1 MGQDLLYSV
10 DEARLHHQLCPDEV
24 LFENQFDKV
33 WIESLLALK
42 FNTKFIR
49 IVYFLKNV
57 LNQLSNKGH
66 NLFNFGHGGSAV
78 QAIERLHDG
87 RLHAV
92 CDVRKGGVPS
102 GF

>member
-1 MGQDLLYSV
+1 MERDILSSV

-24 LFENQFDKV
+24 LFENQFDQV
-33 WIESLLALK
+33 FFVL
-42 FNTKFIR
+42 FFFH
-49 IVYFLKNV
+49 FLICYTIIINSFEKNV
-57 LNQLSNKGH
+57 LTKLSSKGH

-78 QAIERLHDG
+78 QAIERLKDG

-92 CDVRKGGVPS
+92 CDVRKGGVPG